1 MATVQQVYL
10 ALLNRAADPG
20 GLAFWQAATGNGA
33 NLAPMLAAIASVPE
47 YQQRFAGQPP
57 DALIHGVYR
66 SLFDRDADP
75 AGLAFFVGE
84 LSVGRQT
91 LATIAVNVLDGAQGP
106 DAEIIQERTIA
117 ADLRTA
123 SLATPQ
129 QPSGKGYGFLE
140 FSAGKPGAGD
150 VDLGPV
156 GPLFVDSARTIQT
169 WDRALGGDGT
179 VAGAIARIDAG
190 AAGYSVSSLMAHV
203 REGYTPRNPALDDA
217 GFNGTDIGAVP
228 FGGAALP
235 VVPATAAAAHIVTK
249 PGSSGLWS
257 DPGTWIGG
265 LVPRPGDIVELT
277 TDCFIDTDVSG
288 VLIVKRNATATIL
301 SVTYGHSLQDSF
313 YLIDTEQENPHFLQ
327 TSRGAA
333 GATQTAITGNIFQ
346 YTGRDHQGDVLDI
359 NQGNPGASNRADTKI
374 LLTHNIVLP
383 NSAGEHSGV
392 LVSVLDGN
400 YARMPFEV
408 FIENNTA
415 LIGREGAAVVGE
427 SQADFP
433 GQYASFRSNLL
444 WDTSPR
450 GYKLWDIG
458 ADEFKPDLIAADAIS
473 HNAGWNYL

>member
-10 ALLNRAADPG
+10 ALLARPADPG
-20 GLAFWQAATGNGA
+20 GLAFWQALTGNGSD
-33 NLAPMLAAIASVPE
+33 LAPMLAAISPLPE
-47 YQQRFAGQPP
+47 FQQRIAGQPA
-57 DALIHGVYR
+57 DALINGVYR

-75 AGLAFFVGE
+75 TGLAFFMGE
-84 LSVGRQT
+84 VNAGRQT
-91 LATIAVNVLDGAQGP
+91 LVTVAVNVLDGARGT
-106 DAEIIQERTIA
+106 DAQIIMEKTIA

-140 FSAGKPGAGD
+140 FSAGVPGAND
-150 VDLGPV
+150 IDLGPV

-179 VAGAIARIDAG
+179 VASAIARIDAG
-190 AAGYSVSSLMAHV
+190 AAGYSVSGLMAHV
-203 REGYTPRNPALDDA
+203 REGYTPRNPALNDA

-228 FGGAALP
+228 FGGAASK
-235 VVPATAAAAHIVTK
+235 VSPATASAAHIVTK
-249 PGSSGLWS
+249 AGSSGLWS

-277 TDCFIDTDVSG
+277 TDCFVDTDVSG

-301 SVTYGHSLQDSF
+301 SVTYGHALRDSY

-359 NQGNPGASNRADTKI
+359 NQGNPAPPTGPTRKSC
-374 LLTHNIVLP
+374 
-383 NSAGEHSGV
+383 
-392 LVSVLDGN
+392 
-400 YARMPFEV
+400 
-408 FIENNTA
+408 
-415 LIGREGAAVVGE
+415 
-427 SQADFP
+427 
-433 GQYASFRSNLL
+433 
-444 WDTSPR
+444 
-450 GYKLWDIG
+450 
-458 ADEFKPDLIAADAIS
+458 
-473 HNAGWNYL
+473 